1 VFIFDFFSRWILDIL
16 FFSGYIYN
24 NNVFP
29 PPLSSDEEKKLI
41 EMMSSGDINARKKLI
56 EHNIRLVAHIAK
68 KYGEEKNLEDY
79 ISIGTVGLIK
89 GIDTYN
95 PEKNIKLSPYI
106 SRCIENEILMV
117 LRSNKKRQNDVS
129 IDDSIGIDKDGNALT
144 LADVLPADNLDIADE
159 IWNKIETEK
168 LYLAIKNVLTS
179 NEKLILYYRY
189 GLNGQKRKTQREI
202 ANELGISRSYVS
214 RIEKKCLKKLF
225 KEINKIS
232 LSE

>member
-1 VFIFDFFSRWILDIL
+1 MFIFDFFSRLLLDVL

-29 PPLSSDEEKKLI
+29 PPLSSDDEKKYI
-41 EMMSSGDINARKKLI
+41 EMMSNGDSNARKKLI

-68 KYGEEKNLEDY
+68 KYGEEKNIEEY
-79 ISIGTVGLIK
+79 ISIGTIGLIK

-95 PEKNIKLSPYI
+95 PQKNIKLSPYI

-117 LRSNKKRQNDVS
+117 LRSNKKRQNDIS

-144 LADVLPADNLDIADE
+144 LADIIPSDNLDINDE
-159 IWNKIETEK
+159 IWKKLETEK
-168 LYLAIKNVLTS
+168 LYLAIKKTLTS
-179 NEKLILYYRY
+179 NEKLIISYRY
-189 GLNGQKRKTQREI
+189 GLNGEKRKTQMEI

-225 KEINKIS
+225 NEINNIS
-232 LSE
+232 LSS